1 MGELILCGIAAII
14 ITVIFIK
21 ENKSG
26 AYDNSDFGPWNWN

>member
-1 MGELILCGIAAII
+1 MVELILCGIFNII
-14 ITVIFIK
+14 ILIIFIK